1 MDFRSTILILTS
13 NLGANFLQDTL
24 LTEQEKH
31 ERVMQVVRSSFKPE
45 FLNRLDDVVMFE
57 SLSRE
62 QLRHIVSLQVQAVA
76 QRLTARRIRLEVD
89 QRATEWLAATGF
101 DPMYGARP
109 LKRLVQKEIGDALAR
124 LILRGEVRDGQTISV
139 TTDAEEH
146 GLQLSVVGE
155 AEAEDP
161 SEGAQEPTG

>member
-1 MDFRSTILILTS
+1 PTRL
-13 NLGANFLQDTL
+13 A
-24 LTEQEKH
+24 
-31 ERVMQVVRSSFKPE
+31 RVG
-45 FLNRLDDVVMFE
+45 LFE
-57 SLSRE
+57 ALSRE
-62 QLRHIVSLQVQAVA
+62 QLRHIVSRQVRALP
-76 QRLTARRIRLEVD
+76 QRLTAGRLRLEVD

-109 LKRLVQKEIGDALAR
+109 LKRLLQKEIGDALPR

-161 SEGAQEPTG
+161 SERAQEPTGRSRAPGPD